1 MARAPEPLDE
11 KTLRISTGKIERA
24 WDELRKHP
32 LTGPLLQRAKLRVM
46 ETMPQN
52 PGMFVQVNAGG
63 DIYANPQ
70 NHPRPVSEWTFAIA
84 HALLHLAFGHIRKMQ
99 RGFVWNIACDCVVNE
114 FLGRMRIGTQP
125 EGFLRLPPGMPND
138 EEKLYI
144 MLSKG
149 GPLPKGNTT
158 NGAAVDM
165 IAGGQSK
172 ANWPDIFARAI
183 RKAAKAAL
191 SSAAGDDEEVRPPQM
206 ARAWFVKNYPLL
218 GAVLQH
224 LKIVENAK
232 FCERMGVRVAAV
244 SPRKREL
251 ILNPGWALDDNELRY
266 VMAHMALHAGLRH
279 AERRKWRDAFLWNA
293 ACDYCINSWLTRMP
307 LLMRSCKPPA
317 DGFLLAPEFQDRRPE
332 EIYDE
337 LLRNEKASR
346 KLITFAGE
354 GVCDLLSQSAA
365 ADAAEAEREEVSVDD
380 RLLLDALLRGYQLH
394 TEAGRGPLPYT
405 LLDELKALE
414 HPPLPWDVQ
423 LARWFDEHVP
433 PLERVRTYGR
443 PSRRQSS
450 TPNIAR
456 PRYVWP
462 DDETAVRSTFG
473 LIVDSSGSLA
483 PKFLSV
489 ALSAISMYA
498 LSRGIRF
505 VRLVYSGGEL
515 NDAGLVT
522 AEELNKPVRISERG
536 SPFMQAGLDVLH
548 ADRNFEQD
556 APVLILTG
564 MPVDKIKTHRDHA
577 FLVKEGARLP
587 YRTNAPLIEVPE
599 TIDAQLG

>member
-1 MARAPEPLDE
+1 MARPTEPLDE
-11 KTLRISTGKIERA
+11 KTLRISTSKIERA
-24 WDELRKHP
+24 WDELKRHP
-32 LTGPLLQRAKLRVM
+32 LTGPLIVRAKLRIM
-46 ETMPQN
+46 TAMPQN
-52 PGMFVQVNAGG
+52 PGMFVQVNAAG

-70 NHPRPVSEWTFAIA
+70 NHPRPVGEWQFAIA
-84 HALLHLAFGHIRKMQ
+84 HALMHLAFGHFKRLQ
-99 RGFVWNIACDCVVNE
+99 RGIVWNIACDCVVNE
-114 FLGRMRIGTQP
+114 FLGRMRIGTHP

-138 EEKLYI
+138 EEKLYT

-158 NGAAVDM
+158 NGAAADM
-165 IAGGQSK
+165 MGGAQSK
-172 ANWPDIFARAI
+172 ANWADIFARAI

-191 SSAAGDDEEVRPPQM
+191 SSAAGDDDEVRPPHM

-244 SPRKREL
+244 CPRRREL
-251 ILNPGWALDDNELRY
+251 VLNPGWALDDNELRY

-279 AERRKWRDAFLWNA
+279 AERCKWRDPFFWNA
-293 ACDYCINSWLTRMP
+293 ACDYCINSWLTRLP
-307 LLMRSCKPPA
+307 LLMRSCKPPN
-317 DGFLLAPEFQDRRPE
+317 DGFLLAPEFQDRTPE

-337 LLRNEKASR
+337 LLRNEKTSR

-354 GVCDLLSQSAA
+354 GVSDVLSQGSEDEKAVDVA
-365 ADAAEAEREEVSVDD
+365 VDD

-394 TEAGRGPLPYT
+394 TEAGRGTLPHT
-405 LLDELKALE
+405 LLDELRALE

-423 LARWFDEHVP
+423 LARWFDENVP

-462 DDETAVRSTFG
+462 DDETASRSSFG
-473 LIVDSSGSLA
+473 LVVDTSGSLA
-483 PKFLSV
+483 PKFISV

-498 LSRGIRF
+498 LSRNIRF
-505 VRLVYSGGEL
+505 IRLVYSGGEL
-515 NDAGLVT
+515 HDAGLVT
-522 AEELNKPVRISERG
+522 AEELNKPIMVTER
-536 SPFMQAGLDVLH
+536 STPLIQAGLDVMH

-556 APVLILTG
+556 APVLLLTG
-564 MPVDKIKTHRDHA
+564 MPVDRIKTLRNHA

-587 YRTNAPLIEVPE
+587 YRTAAPMMEVPE
-599 TIDAQLG
+599 RVDAQFG